1 MSHETNKT
9 LVLQLNNAL
18 ELKRHIIGVKF
29 LYTKEEY
36 ENADAITLTGYLPY
50 CVMIKS
56 ASLGNSIKSTRY
68 EFGCKGSALSLH
80 AFDTD
85 TELNADK
92 EPGYF
97 SSGKS
102 YFERLKI
109 YKSIDSA
116 RKTAEAIT
124 ICKRKLYG
132 IMVKPLEEYQEDA
145 DVVIIVTTPYNIM
158 RLVQGYNY
166 EYGTNCNF
174 KMGGNQA
181 ICSETTAYPYESDEI
196 NVSALC
202 SGTRMLSQWG
212 RDELSMGIPYHKF
225 SAIVNGVYQTINML
239 ERDPDKKRIKEN
251 MNRSNQNII
260 NIEYGKNYDT
270 NSYKF
275 GKGYESNN
283 DR

>member
-1 MSHETNKT
+1 MSLEKNKK

-18 ELKRHIIGVKF
+18 ELKRHIVGIKF
-29 LYTKEEY
+29 LYTEKEFE
-36 ENADAITLTGYLPY
+36 DAEAKSLKGFLPY
-50 CVMIKS
+50 CVMVKS
-56 ASLGNSIKSTRY
+56 ASLGHSIKASRY
-68 EFGCKGSALSLH
+68 EFGCNGSALSLH
-80 AFDTD
+80 AFDAD

-97 SSGKS
+97 KSGKS

-109 YKSIDSA
+109 YKTMDSA

-124 ICKRKLYG
+124 ICNRKLYG
-132 IMVKPLEEYQEDA
+132 IMAKPLKEYKEEA

-181 ICSETTAYPYESDEI
+181 ICSETTAYPYESGEI

-202 SGTRMLSQWG
+202 SGTRMLCQWG
-212 RDELSMGIPYHKF
+212 RDELSMGIPYHKL
-225 SAIVNGVYQTINML
+225 ADIVNGVYQTINML
-239 ERDPDKKRIKEN
+239 ERDSDKRRIEEN
-251 MNRSNQNII
+251 MNRTNQNII
-260 NIEYGKNYDT
+260 DIEYGKNYDT

-275 GKGYESNN
+275 GKGK
-283 DR
+283 